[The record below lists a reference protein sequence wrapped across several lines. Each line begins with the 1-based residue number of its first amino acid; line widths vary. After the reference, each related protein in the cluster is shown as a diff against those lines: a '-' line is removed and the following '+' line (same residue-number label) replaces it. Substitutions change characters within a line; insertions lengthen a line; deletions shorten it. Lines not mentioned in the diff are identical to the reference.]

1 MQETYE
7 NIPGQSKITFL
18 LQAIRN
24 TAAAEEVCLNLWVLQ
39 FFKGTWR
46 RRRREDI
53 HGGHV
58 GVNEQVWH

>member
-24 TAAAEEVCLNLWVLQ
+24 TAAAEEVCFNLRVLQ
-39 FFKGTWR
+39 FSKGTWR
-46 RRRREDI
+46 RREDI
-53 HGGHV
+53 NYSHLGI
-58 GVNEQVWH
+58 NEVIN

>member
-24 TAAAEEVCLNLWVLQ
+24 TAAAEEVSLNNLRILQ
-39 FFKGTWR
+39 IFKGTWR
-46 RRRREDI
+46 RGEEI
-53 HGGHV
+53 SAGHF
-58 GVNEQVWH
+58 GINEQVRH